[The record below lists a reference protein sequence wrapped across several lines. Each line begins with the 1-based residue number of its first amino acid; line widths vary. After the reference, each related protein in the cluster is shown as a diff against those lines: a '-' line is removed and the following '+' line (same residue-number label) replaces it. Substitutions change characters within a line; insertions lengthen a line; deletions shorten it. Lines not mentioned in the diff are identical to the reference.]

1 MSTQNMSRRR
11 FLKFSTAAGF
21 GALLA
26 ACGTTAPTGA
36 PAAGAAVGAE
46 VPQAASS
53 APKPAALLNLRN
65 LRRDMFWV
73 DICFLHV

>member
-26 ACGTTAPTGA
+26 ACGTTAPTTA
-36 PAAGAAVGAE
+36 PAAGG
-46 VPQAASS
+46 AASGTD
-53 APKPAALLNLRN
+53 ALVEAAKKEG
-65 LRRDMFWV
+65 
-73 DICFLHV
+73 